1 MEYKSKQTVAITGA
15 AGNLG
20 NILAQS
26 MVCDNVI
33 LHLLWHRKEI
43 SPLMVG
49 KENVKTFKIDLA
61 DRKTLTDAL
70 KGVDTVIHFAGV
82 LFQGKPEKFLPKTNV
97 GYFENLL
104 DSALKAG
111 VRRIVLIS
119 FPHVEGETSPE
130 HPATGRLDGKP
141 NSVHAQTRLEEE
153 KLLMAQT
160 GVEKVILRCGMV
172 YGRGILMIDTA
183 RWFSRYCL
191 LGIWRKPNVI
201 HLISTDDFVTA
212 TKSAVYNPEVRGIYH
227 IGDDGVQTLADF
239 LDAATQYWHTY
250 RPWRMPLWMIR
261 TAAWLFEEVSL
272 MTGCKAPLTQDFI
285 TIGKVSYYGD
295 TSRMKQDLLPDL
307 KYPTFQDGIK
317 TL

>member
-20 NILAQS
+20 SILAQD
-26 MVCDNVI
+26 MVCDNVV

-43 SPLMVG
+43 SPSMAG

-61 DRKTLTDAL
+61 DKKTLTDAL
-70 KGVDTVIHFAGV
+70 KGVDTVVHFAGV
-82 LFQGKPEKFLPKTNV
+82 LFQGRPEKFLPKTNV

-153 KLLMAQT
+153 KLLTAQT

-191 LGIWRKPNVI
+191 LGICSKPNVT
-201 HLISTDDFVTA
+201 HLISTEDF
-212 TKSAVYNPEVRGIYH
+212 
-227 IGDDGVQTLADF
+227 
-239 LDAATQYWHTY
+239 
-250 RPWRMPLWMIR
+250 
-261 TAAWLFEEVSL
+261 
-272 MTGCKAPLTQDFI
+272 
-285 TIGKVSYYGD
+285 
-295 TSRMKQDLLPDL
+295 
-307 KYPTFQDGIK
+307 
-317 TL
+317 